1 MRIRKSGCIE
11 LDQTHYCT
19 ENFNMALSLYRVLE
33 VTLYFSKGFLEAAAG
48 GLAVA
53 EAPWPLGVTMVCFLR

>member
-1 MRIRKSGCIE
+1 
-11 LDQTHYCT
+11 
-19 ENFNMALSLYRVLE
+19 MALSLYRVLE